1 MDTSSHN
8 QHQAPTHHIRGLIV
22 VENNGRIR
30 CAGTQAEE
38 WLKKYFLHCDS
49 EKTLPLT
56 VKRWLSTEGI
66 RGCSLH
72 VRRNGVQLDV
82 RLVKG
87 EQKGPHCLLLEE
99 SHRTD
104 HSPADDGTRLTH
116 RELEVMS
123 WVAQGKA
130 NWAIGKIL
138 NLSPGTV
145 RKHLQHVYSKLGVEN
160 RTAAALCVRENS
172 QSSSQA

>member
-8 QHQAPTHHIRGLIV
+8 QRQAPTHHIRGLIV

-56 VKRWLSTEGI
+56 VKRWLSAEGI